1 MSSTYS
7 QMINT
12 KSQDF
17 EIDKELLRQD
27 FYLEANKEKIDWFF
41 SKVLKVLKTIYQKEF
56 YTYFRKHKKHVKY
69 WL

>member
-17 EIDKELLRQD
+17 EIEKELLRQD
-27 FYLEANKEKIDWFF
+27 FYLEANKEKYWFF
-41 SKVLKVLKTIYQKEF
+41 SNVPKVLRTIYQE
-56 YTYFRKHKKHVKY
+56 
-69 WL
+69 

>member
-41 SKVLKVLKTIYQKEF
+41 SKVPKVLRTIYQEEF
-56 YTYFRKHKKHVKY
+56 
-69 WL
+69 